1 MATQPQLALQPLAA
15 QCTVSTEGQYV
26 NGQGGSLARRRFQ
39 KGQLLLLGER
49 WFGRWREDRIENGQV
64 QRIRVQEYLG
74 SKKDYPTRRLAER
87 VLSDR
92 LTVINHV
99 SYRPRP
105 TATFAEYADSWE
117 KKVLTQ
123 FGESTAIN
131 YRVHVRKH
139 LVPFF
144 GKYAMKD
151 VTPELVQFFVSRAKS
166 SPKTVRNICITLQS
180 MWRSARAWGYVTHDL
195 MGGVVLPS
203 PKRIQ
208 RYFFSA
214 EEVKKIIES
223 SPEPFRTFY
232 GLAAETG
239 LRAGELC
246 GISLDDLDLERRLLF
261 VRQSAWRGK
270 LGDPKTETS
279 IRVVE
284 LSAQAC
290 EHLSLF
296 LQSWRPNERQLLFAT
311 KNGTPWDANLLLKR
325 KFKPLLVELGIPVP
339 RGNGFHA
346 FRHANATMMDRLGTP
361 LKVRQERLGHSD
373 PQITQKIYTHV
384 ASEDSRKVAAQL
396 GEAVW
401 GILDV
406 NGRKK
411 RNGLEGSTSK
421 PFAIN

>member
-1 MATQPQLALQPLAA
+1 M
-15 QCTVSTEGQYV
+15 G
-26 NGQGGSLARRRFQ
+26 
-39 KGQLLLLGER
+39 
-49 WFGRWREDRIENGQV
+49 
-64 QRIRVQEYLG
+64 
-74 SKKDYPTRRLAER
+74 
-87 VLSDR
+87 
-92 LTVINHV
+92 
-99 SYRPRP
+99 
-105 TATFAEYADSWE
+105 WE
-117 KKVLTQ
+117 SKVLNQ
-123 FGESTAIN
+123 LGASTAIN

-144 GKYAMKD
+144 GKCPMKD
-151 VTPELVQFFVSRAKS
+151 VVPELVQLYVSRSNA
-166 SPKTVRNICITLQS
+166 SPKTIRNICITLQS

-195 MGGVVLPS
+195 ISGVVLPS
-203 PKRIQ
+203 LKRIQ

-214 EEVKKIIES
+214 EEVQSIIKA
-223 SPEPFRTFY
+223 SPEPYCTFY

-246 GISLDDLDLERRLLF
+246 GITLDNLDFERRLLF

-270 LGDPKTETS
+270 LGDPKTESS

-290 EHLSLF
+290 EHLNRF
-296 LQSWRPNERQLLFAT
+296 LKSWRPNERRLLFAT

-325 KFKPLLVELGIPVP
+325 KFKPLLAELGIAIP

-373 PQITQKIYTHV
+373 PYVTQAIYTHV

-401 GILDV
+401 GILDA

-411 RNGLEGSTSK
+411 ENGSGLEPPK
-421 PFAIN
+421 PFVVN